1 MKRKIIGYQIL
12 SEIYE
17 TSNSLVFRGYRKSDN
32 QPVIL
37 KILKEDYPTPA
48 ELTRYKQE
56 YEITRSLNGDS
67 IIKAYDLQKYQN
79 TLVMILEDFGGKS
92 LNLLMSERKITLEEF
107 LILGY
112 KNFRKSERYSRCQ
125 YHPQRL

>member
-1 MKRKIIGYQIL
+1 MHRKIIGYQIV

-17 TSNSLVFRGYRKSDN
+17 SSNSLVFRGYRESDN

-56 YEITRSLNGDS
+56 YEITRSLDREN
-67 IIKAYDLQKYQN
+67 IIKAYNLQKYQN

-92 LNLLMSERKITLEEF
+92 LKVLMAERKIF
-107 LILGY
+107 KSGY

-125 YHPQRL
+125 YHPQRP